1 MKEDSPATTTTSSSE
16 ADDEQEEEEQ
26 GERASDVEDTPS
38 KPTGRPQRLKFNV
51 KIPTLSAQS
60 PNNIPRPK
68 KHSSFREWVEIT
80 DPFDTPGEGGMTD
93 KQVVQQASIRDRIH
107 KASRP
112 GGPLDPQSCTALM
125 PESEDEPDKQYAH
138 HDRLL
143 KHFEN
148 FRRLLE
154 RERNRHRNEARKLAN
169 DCLARWKE
177 LQPERPE
184 TDEEFQRRQ
193 YEAVMRQCCL
203 DIDSKFE
210 NLRSEVLHW
219 KIDRV
224 QEEIEIERRQN
235 LTRTIEESEKV
246 LNAARDAP
254 RQGSSSEGQSNDSN
268 KPSREENMSSDS
280 GSEEADGQMDVDDDR
295 LSESELRRKYN
306 NIGSQSLDTPVTD
319 GPIPDAPSGTGGED
333 TLQNG
338 DTNLNR
344 KSHTRTRASASQAQ
358 LDEASDALLDESDE
372 SVDMNTDVGSDESHS
387 GSEDTSENGDAS
399 FDGENGLSALY
410 SKADLTLLSRPGPAR
425 PLGGYDA
432 EMVDAADDV
441 PGTSLVKQ
449 EANGEPTVNGFVDAH
464 YKPEIYGP
472 QTPNSL
478 PKKQLGSNTITSPVE
493 STDGRN
499 GVLSQIYSA
508 PLRDVQEDESEE
520 EPDEVSL
527 IPDGI
532 PDVVQEQTPSASNSE
547 STAIEPNAK
556 VVPQSPSDEDK
567 RLPQTKD
574 DQLPQANG
582 TDPEDPTPSENLET
596 AENSDFDF
604 QGDEVTVATNVS
616 SDSAHEKAA
625 SMHEESASMPDA
637 PSALQNIKTPIPSL
651 LRGSLREYQHYG
663 VDWLAGLYASGNGAG
678 GILADE
684 MGLGKTIQ
692 TIALLAHLAEQHQQW
707 GPHLVIVPSSVLMNW
722 EMEFKKFLPGFKILT
737 YYGTA
742 SERQEK
748 RKGWSNDDKWN
759 VVIAPYSVVHT
770 DQFSF
775 KRRKWHYMVLDEAH
789 NIKNWQSQKWQT
801 LLTFNSQC
809 RLLLTGTPLQN
820 NISELWSL
828 LFFLTPRDKL
838 TGLPAFA
845 GLDEFKEWFKK
856 PVNQILEQGKEF
868 IDAAGQAS
876 VRQLHSVLRPYL
888 LRRLKADVEKQMPSK
903 YEHVIYCK
911 LSKRQRQLY
920 DGYMSRTETKASL
933 ASGSY
938 ISIINC
944 LMQLRKVC
952 NHPDLF
958 ETRPIVTS
966 FAMPKSA
973 VADFEIKEL
982 LVRRRLLQDEDYQ
995 TVNLNVINMLPSANG
1010 PMSALDTIQKSRL
1023 GALGRL
1029 RQLVDRQCPF
1039 VLLNM
1044 DFDGSNSR
1052 ATLRW
1057 MENKGRFWATEDL
1070 RHRAYLTSLRSQRR
1084 PLMNCS
1090 LIGKSQ
1096 VNIKRLPNSPQPE
1109 RRAQWVDWFNSLSP
1123 VMSDLVKSLASR
1135 SELMKMSIE
1144 KFSCVTPAVVAPR
1157 MSEIA
1162 LSRPG
1167 IEVIQETQKAQHADA
1182 FHEARMRLSIA
1193 FPDKRLLQYDCG
1205 KLQRL
1210 DILLRKLQA
1219 QGSRALIF
1227 TQMTKV
1233 LDLLEQFLN
1242 IHGHRYLRLDGSTKI
1257 DQRHILTE
1265 RFNHDPRILC
1275 FILSS
1280 RSGGLGINLTG
1291 ADTVIFYDLDWNPA
1305 MDKQCQDRCHR
1316 IGQTRDVHV
1325 YRLVSEHT
1333 VEVNILRKSNQKRRL
1348 DDVIIQEG
1356 DFTTDHFKQPNP
1368 IDAFTNDGDPNLD
1381 AIEVDG
1387 AAMVD
1392 RALGAGDRPA
1402 LKVLEQAEERE
1413 DAAAARVAAKETNNL
1428 DDADFSGPDSP
1439 GKSGQVSTKNSRP
1452 QTPNTPSADAE
1463 AKRKRSA
1470 LTAAGADVTSDTYL
1484 HGTVAF
1490 RSEAAEDVFQEVE
1503 PMGVDRF
1510 ILEHAMR
1517 ESEELT
1523 KEEILSMA
1531 GIKTKQKKK
1540 GTEHIL
1546 AKKKDY

>member
-1 MKEDSPATTTTSSSE
+1 
-16 ADDEQEEEEQ
+16 
-26 GERASDVEDTPS
+26 
-38 KPTGRPQRLKFNV
+38 
-51 KIPTLSAQS
+51 
-60 PNNIPRPK
+60 
-68 KHSSFREWVEIT
+68 
-80 DPFDTPGEGGMTD
+80 
-93 KQVVQQASIRDRIH
+93 
-107 KASRP
+107 
-112 GGPLDPQSCTALM
+112 M
-125 PESEDEPDKQYAH
+125 PESEAEPDKQYAH

-143 KHFEN
+143 RHFEN

-177 LQPERPE
+177 LQPEPPE

-193 YEAVMRQCCL
+193 SEAIMRQCCL
-203 DIDSKFE
+203 DIESKFE
-210 NLRSEVLHW
+210 SLRQEVLQW

-224 QEEIEIERRQN
+224 QEEIELERRQN
-235 LTRTIEESEKV
+235 LTKTIEESEKV

-254 RQGSSSEGQSNDSN
+254 RLGSSSEGESDAGKTAKHSG
-268 KPSREENMSSDS
+268 KSSSEENMSSDS
-280 GSEEADGQMDVDDDR
+280 ESEEVNDLMDVDDDQ
-295 LSESELRRKYN
+295 LSESELRRKYT
-306 NIGSQSLDTPVTD
+306 NIDKLSLGIPAAEGPGPDVPTAAEGEAILQPGGTSSQKQ
-319 GPIPDAPSGTGGED
+319 G
-333 TLQNG
+333 
-338 DTNLNR
+338 
-344 KSHTRTRASASQAQ
+344 HTRTRASAGPAQ
-358 LDEASDALLDESDE
+358 LDEASEDLLDESDE
-372 SVDMNTDVGSDESHS
+372 SVDMNTDVDSEEFES
-387 GSEDTSENGDAS
+387 GSEDDSKNGDAFS
-399 FDGENGLSALY
+399 DEEHGLSALY
-410 SKADLTLLSRPGPAR
+410 SKVDLPYLTRPSPAN
-425 PLGGYDA
+425 PSGGYKLKA
-432 EMVDAADDV
+432 VDSDHDD
-441 PGTSLVKQ
+441 GASFVKE
-449 EANGEPTVNGFVDAH
+449 EANELSKINGFKDVDCH
-464 YKPEIYGP
+464 TDVRGP
-472 QTPNSL
+472 RTPNSL
-478 PKKQLGSNTITSPVE
+478 PKQQPGGNAITSPDE
-493 STDGRN
+493 TTHERN

-508 PLRDVQEDESEE
+508 PLRDVPEDESEE
-520 EPDEVSL
+520 EPEEVSL

-532 PDVVQEQTPSASNSE
+532 PDVVQEQTPSASHSE
-547 STAIEPNAK
+547 STWMDNGAAK
-556 VVPQSPSDEDK
+556 AASRPSDD
-567 RLPQTKD
+567 
-574 DQLPQANG
+574 
-582 TDPEDPTPSENLET
+582 EDPIPPREENYQALQAEEIGADLENPDPSEHLET
-596 AENSDFDF
+596 AESSDSEF
-604 QGDEVTVATNVS
+604 QGDGATVATN
-616 SDSAHEKAA
+616 A
-625 SMHEESASMPDA
+625 SGNSTPEEAQMPREEEVSMPDA
-637 PSALQNIKTPIPSL
+637 PSALQNIKTPVPSL

-737 YYGTA
+737 YYGNFT
-742 SERQEK
+742 ERQEK
-748 RKGWSNDDKWN
+748 RKGWLNDDKWN

-801 LLTFNSQC
+801 LLTFNSHC

-838 TGLPAFA
+838 TGIPAFA

-952 NHPDLF
+952 NHPNLF

-982 LVRRRLLQDEDYQ
+982 LVRRKLLQDEDAR
-995 TVNLNVINMLPSANG
+995 TVNLDVINMLPSANG

-1052 ATLRW
+1052 ATLKW

-1084 PLMNCS
+1084 PLMSCS
-1090 LIGKSQ
+1090 LVEKSQ
-1096 VNIKRLPNSPQPE
+1096 VDVRCFPSRPQPE
-1109 RRAQWVDWFNSLSP
+1109 RRARWSDWFTSLSP
-1123 VMSDLVKSLASR
+1123 VMSDMVKSLASR
-1135 SELMKMSIE
+1135 SELMKSSIE
-1144 KFSCVTPAVVAPR
+1144 KFTCVTPAVVAPR
-1157 MSEIA
+1157 MSEFA
-1162 LSRPG
+1162 LSRSRV
-1167 IEVIQETQKAQHADA
+1167 EAIQKTQRTQDSDP
-1182 FHEARMRLSIA
+1182 FHEARMRHSIA

-1265 RFNHDPRILC
+1265 RFNHDPRVLC

-1325 YRLVSEHT
+1325 YRLVSEHS

-1356 DFTTDHFKQPNP
+1356 DFTTDHLNRPNP
-1368 IDAFTNDGDPNLD
+1368 VDAFSGDSDPTLD
-1381 AIEVDG
+1381 AIEADG

-1392 RALGAGDRPA
+1392 RALGTGERPA
-1402 LKVLEQAEERE
+1402 LKVLEQAEDRE
-1413 DAAAARVAAKETNNL
+1413 DAAAARVAAQETNNL
-1428 DDADFSGPDSP
+1428 DEADFSGPDSP
-1439 GKSGQVSTKNSRP
+1439 GKSGQVSNKNSRP
-1452 QTPNTPSADAE
+1452 QTPKTPAADAK

-1470 LTAAGADVTSDTYL
+1470 LTAVGADVSSNTYL
-1484 HGTVAF
+1484 HGVVAF
-1490 RSEAAEDVFQEVE
+1490 RSEAAEDIFQEIE
-1503 PMGVDRF
+1503 PIGVDRF

-1517 ESEELT
+1517 EYEDLT
-1523 KEEILSMA
+1523 NEEILSMA
-1531 GIKTKQKKK
+1531 GIKTKPKKK